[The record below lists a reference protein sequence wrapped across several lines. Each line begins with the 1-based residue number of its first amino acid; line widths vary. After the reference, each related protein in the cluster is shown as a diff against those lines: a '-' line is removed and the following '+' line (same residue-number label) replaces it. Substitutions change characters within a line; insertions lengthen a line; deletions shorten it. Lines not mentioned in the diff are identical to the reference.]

1 MGTALA
7 VEIAP
12 SQERRCK
19 RQTVLPARE
28 KRENWRAS
36 APENAE
42 PASPPSCPGEDFY
55 HHARDRPQR
64 HWKKP
69 PRDQPPSPRAQRIA
83 SFISRMASAASLPPA
98 ALVRSQYHI
107 PGWVGGYWKM
117 APRRQHSVCP
127 KNDGARD
134 RRCCLRE
141 RKEKTGEPA
150 PLKTPSPPRLH
161 LAPGR
166 TFTTTRGTG
175 PSATGKSPPGT
186 SLRLPALNGLHLLS
200 LAWPQRPAC
209 RQLRLCAAN
218 TIFPPNPNPRAR
230 TMATAETDA
239 ARQRAERTSEL
250 VSC

>member
-107 PGWVGGYWKM
+107 PSCVE
-117 APRRQHSVCP
+117 PRPLVQTGPQGDSLPACGTRRRRRPSRLER
-127 KNDGARD
+127 AR
-134 RRCCLRE
+134 RRE
-141 RKEKTGEPA
+141 AHWTVA
-150 PLKTPSPPRLH
+150 ASPRLEKGQEPSFSAAAKYVAAE
-161 LAPGR
+161 LGLFR
-166 TFTTTRGTG
+166 TPLTF
-175 PSATGKSPPGT
+175 
-186 SLRLPALNGLHLLS
+186 
-200 LAWPQRPAC
+200 
-209 RQLRLCAAN
+209 
-218 TIFPPNPNPRAR
+218 
-230 TMATAETDA
+230 
-239 ARQRAERTSEL
+239 
-250 VSC
+250 